1 MSTKRRCAGG
11 LLFAA
16 ALAAACAADAGTVA
30 AIPYG
35 SDPMQVGDLFLPEK
49 VTPETKVVLNIHGG
63 GWCAMSR
70 NDAAGISKFLA
81 ENGCAVYSIDYRL
94 AGAKNP
100 WPACGKDCL
109 AAADFIL
116 GGGLSAHGVKPGRI
130 WLIGASAGGHL
141 ALWTGLSMK
150 QENVAG
156 IISVSGIADPIPDAK
171 EHSKRYQTLF
181 GGREPTASDFDS
193 MSIMKLVR
201 KNGPRILL
209 THAKEDTVVPFSSAV
224 NFYNAYNDA
233 GSDITFRQYSTK
245 DEANYGGHCIWRKT
259 VPIRERLL
267 SLIEGEVAHFM
278 GLPGM
283 DVYSFAGEDFGRM
296 FAGDGWQAAFLNN
309 GPKFG
314 HRRPPERHMRSD
326 ELFVLLQG
334 EATLFIGEEGREVK
348 MEKGRLYNV
357 RRGTWHQIV
366 AEKGSRVLVVENT
379 GDIGTEQWED
389 YAKKG
394 QK

>member
-1 MSTKRRCAGG
+1 MQIEKAVVS
-11 LLFAA
+11 LL
-16 ALAAACAADAGTVA
+16 LAACAAASSA
-30 AIPYG
+30 AVKVVPYG
-35 SDPMQVGDLFLPEK
+35 SDPQQVGDLFLPEA
-49 VTPETKVVLNIHGG
+49 VSPDAPVVLNIHGG
-63 GWCAMSR
+63 GWGAMSR
-70 NDAAGISKFLA
+70 KDAAGISRFLV
-81 ENGCAVYSIDYRL
+81 ERGCAVYSIDYRL
-94 AGAKNP
+94 AGAENP

-109 AAADFIL
+109 KAAEFML
-116 GGGLSAHGVKPGRI
+116 GGGLAAHGVKPARI
-130 WLIGASAGGHL
+130 WIIGASAGGHL

-150 QENVAG
+150 PESVAG
-156 IISVSGIADPIPDAK
+156 IISVSGIADPLPDAK
-171 EHSKRYQTLF
+171 EHPKRYQNLF
-181 GGREPTASDFDS
+181 GGREPAAADFDS
-193 MSIMKLVR
+193 MSIMRLVR

-224 NFYNAYNDA
+224 NFYNAYNDT

-245 DEANYGGHCIWRKT
+245 DEANYGGHCIWRKSL
-259 VPIRERLL
+259 PIRERLL
-267 SLIEGEVAHFM
+267 CLIEDEVSHFM
-278 GLPGM
+278 RLPGI

-296 FAGDGWQAAFLNN
+296 FAGDGWQAAILNN

-366 AEKGSRVLVVENT
+366 AEKESRVLVVENT
-379 GDIGTEQWED
+379 GDIGTEQWD
-389 YAKKG
+389 DCVKKG

>member
-1 MSTKRRCAGG
+1 MSVRSGFACG
-11 LLFAA
+11 LLSATVLMA
-16 ALAAACAADAGTVA
+16 TGAACADIVAD
-30 AIPYG
+30 IPYG
-35 SDPMQVGDLFLPEK
+35 PDPMQVGDLFLPES
-49 VTPETKVVLNIHGG
+49 VSPDTKVVLNIHGG
-63 GWCAMSR
+63 GWCKMSR
-70 NDAAGISKFLA
+70 RDAAGISKFLV
-81 ENGCAVYSIDYRL
+81 EKGCAVYSIDYRL
-94 AGAKNP
+94 AGEKNP
-100 WPACGKDCL
+100 WPACGDDCL
-109 AAADFIL
+109 KAAEFML
-116 GGGLSAHGVKPGRI
+116 GGGLSAHGVKPAQI

-141 ALWTGLSMK
+141 ALWTGLHLPV
-150 QENVAG
+150 ERVAG
-156 IISVSGIADPIPDAK
+156 AISVSGVADPLPDAK
-171 EHSKRYQTLF
+171 EHPKRYHTLF
-181 GGREPTASDFDS
+181 GCREPTAADFDS

-209 THAKEDTVVPFSSAV
+209 THAKEDTVVPFASAV
-224 NFYNAYNDA
+224 NFYNAYNDS

-245 DEANYGGHCIWRKT
+245 DEANHGGHCIWRKT
-259 VPIRERLL
+259 VPIRGRLL
-267 SLIEGEVAHFM
+267 NLIEDEVAHFM

-314 HRRPPERHMRSD
+314 HRRPPERHLRSD

-366 AEKGSRVLVVENT
+366 AERESRVLVVENT

-389 YAKKG
+389 YIKKG
-394 QK
+394 K

>member
-1 MSTKRRCAGG
+1 MATKRGFAGG
-11 LLFAA
+11 LLLSAA
-16 ALAAACAADAGTVA
+16 IAATCAADAGVVS

-35 SDPMQVGDLFLPEK
+35 SDPMQVGDLFLPDK
-49 VTPETKVVLNIHGG
+49 VTPETRVVLNIHGG
-63 GWCAMSR
+63 GWAGMSR
-70 NDAAGISKFLA
+70 NDAAGISKFLV

-94 AGAKNP
+94 AGARNP

-109 AAADFIL
+109 SAAEFVL
-116 GGGLSAHGVKPGRI
+116 GGGLSDHGVKPGRI

-150 QENVAG
+150 PESVAG

-171 EHSKRYQTLF
+171 EHPRRYQILF
-181 GGREPTASDFDS
+181 GGREPTAADFDS
-193 MSIMKLVR
+193 VSVMRLVR

-209 THAKEDTVVPFSSAV
+209 THAKEDTVVPFASAV
-224 NFYNAYNDA
+224 NFYNACNAA

-245 DEANYGGHCIWRKT
+245 DEANYGGHCIWRKSL
-259 VPIRERLL
+259 PIRERLL
-267 SLIEGEVAHFM
+267 CLIEDEVSHFM
-278 GLPGM
+278 RLPGI

-296 FAGDGWQAAFLNN
+296 FAGDGWQTAFLNN

-366 AEKGSRVLVVENT
+366 AEKESRVLVVENT
-379 GDIGTEQWED
+379 GDIGTEQWD
-389 YAKKG
+389 NCVKKG